1 MGRGPLLWGA
11 CGGGLAGVMVLIG
24 LVWLRSADPHEQSRA
39 PDRGLAPTNAIAA
52 LPATVMAGA
61 KPGIEDVPCWF
72 AVPAGR
78 SARCGSLAV
87 PERWTGP
94 PSRLLHL
101 RFVVF
106 RGDPGGDEDP
116 VIYLAGGPGEPAQI
130 DGESIGHWW
139 EWIARAPWLRTR
151 DLVVFDSRGVGLSEP
166 KMGCPE
172 LAGAAYQAFVEP
184 LGPDQASG
192 IWSAAAQ
199 RCYDRLA
206 ASGIDLASYNTA
218 AIVEDVHSLI
228 TQLGYRH
235 WNLLATSYGTRVALR
250 FIDRWHDGT
259 RAVVLDSVYPPNI
272 DAYVDGG
279 PAAAGVFAALFH
291 DCESDKACHAA
302 FPTLRKSFE
311 QMVRRAAASPI
322 TVAVPD
328 PRGGPPLEARLDD
341 GKLIE
346 VLFYAF
352 YDWRRIGDL
361 PAIITAL
368 AASDTR
374 PLVPLARTALD
385 NYISA
390 AVSHGLFLSVECHDE
405 FPFNPPAA
413 VDHAAAELPLYRN
426 FALSTLPLAACPS
439 WPVGQA
445 AREERRAA
453 TSDVPVLLLSGELDP
468 VTPPRW
474 AKVAAEHLTHAVR
487 LDFRGIGHGVLS
499 AHACAG
505 LIVGR
510 FLTDPARSP
519 VDDCLLAVG
528 PPNFQSVVPGG

>member
-1 MGRGPLLWGA
+1 MARGPLLWGA
-11 CGGGLAGVMVLIG
+11 CGGGLAGVMVLVG
-24 LVWLRSADPHEQSRA
+24 LVWLRSADPHEQNRA
-39 PDRGLAPTNAIAA
+39 PGRGLAPANAVAA
-52 LPATVMAGA
+52 LPAGA

-87 PERWTGP
+87 PERWTGS
-94 PSRLLHL
+94 PSRLLLL

-106 RGDPGGDEDP
+106 RGDAGGAEDP

-130 DGESIGHWW
+130 DAESIGHWW

-166 KMGCPE
+166 TMGCPE
-172 LAGAAYQAFVEP
+172 LADAAYQAFVEP
-184 LGPDQASG
+184 LGADQASG
-192 IWSAAAQ
+192 VWSAAAR
-199 RCYDRLA
+199 RCHDRLA

-228 TQLGYRH
+228 TQLGYRQ

-291 DCESDKACHAA
+291 DCESDKTCHAA
-302 FPTLRKSFE
+302 FPSLRKSFE
-311 QMVRRAAASPI
+311 QVVRRAAANPI

-368 AASDTR
+368 AAADTR
-374 PLVPLARTALD
+374 PLVSLARTALD

-413 VDHAAAELPLYRN
+413 VERATAELPLYRN
-426 FALSTLPLAACPS
+426 FALSTLPLAACPA

-453 TSDVPVLLLSGELDP
+453 TSEVPVLLLSGELDP

-474 AKVAAEHLTHAVR
+474 AKVASEQLTHAVR
-487 LDFRGIGHGVLS
+487 LDFRGIGHGVLA

-519 VDDCLLAVG
+519 VDDCLLAVA

>member
-1 MGRGPLLWGA
+1 MGRRPLVWGA
-11 CGGGLAGVMVLIG
+11 CGGGLAGLLLLAVL
-24 LVWLRSADPHEQSRA
+24 LWLRAPGPPEPNRMVPRLVSASTGATLPA
-39 PDRGLAPTNAIAA
+39 AA
-52 LPATVMAGA
+52 LNAA
-61 KPGIEDVPCWF
+61 KPGVEDMPCWF
-72 AVPAGR
+72 AAPAGR

-87 PERWTGP
+87 PERWTGS
-94 PSRLLHL
+94 PSRLIHL

-106 RGDPGGDEDP
+106 RGDPGGPPDP
-116 VIYLAGGPGEPAQI
+116 IVYLAGGPGVPAQI
-130 DGESIGHWW
+130 DGDSIGHWW
-139 EWIARAPWLRTR
+139 SWIASTPWLSRR

-166 KMGCPE
+166 AMNCPE
-172 LAGAAYQAFVEP
+172 LAAAAYDAFVAP
-184 LGPDQASG
+184 LGADQGGAL
-192 IWSAAAQ
+192 WSAAAR
-199 RCYDRLA
+199 RCHDRLV
-206 ASGIDLASYNTA
+206 ASGIDLASYNTD
-218 AIVEDVHSLI
+218 AIIEDVHSLI
-228 TQLGYRH
+228 TQLGYRR

-259 RAVVLDSVYPPNI
+259 RAVVLDSVYPPNVA
-272 DAYVDGG
+272 AYVEGG
-279 PAAAGVFAALFH
+279 AAAAGVFAALFR
-291 DCESDKACHAA
+291 DCESEKSCHAA

-311 QMVRRAAASPI
+311 QVVRRAAVTPI

-374 PLVPLARTALD
+374 PLVPLARMALD
-385 NYISA
+385 NYVSA
-390 AVSHGLFLSVECHDE
+390 QVSHGLYLSVECHDE
-405 FPFNPPAA
+405 FPFNTPAA
-413 VDHAAAELPLYRN
+413 IEHATAELPLYRN
-426 FALSTLPLAACPS
+426 FALSTLPLSTCAS

-445 AREERRAA
+445 ASEERRAVA
-453 TSDVPVLLLSGELDP
+453 SDVPVLLLSGELDP

-474 AKVAAEHLTHAVR
+474 AKIASERLAHAMR
-487 LDFRGIGHGVLS
+487 FDFRGIGHGVLE

-510 FLTDPARSP
+510 FLADPARSP

-528 PPNFQSVVPGG
+528 PPNFQSVASGG

>member
-1 MGRGPLLWGA
+1 MARGPLLWGA
-11 CGGGLAGVMVLIG
+11 CGGGLAGVMVLVG
-24 LVWLRSADPHEQSRA
+24 LVWLRSADPHEQNRA
-39 PDRGLAPTNAIAA
+39 PDRGLAPANAVAA
-52 LPATVMAGA
+52 LPAGA

-87 PERWTGP
+87 PERWTGS

-106 RGDPGGDEDP
+106 RGDPGGAEDP

-130 DGESIGHWW
+130 DAESIGHWW

-166 KMGCPE
+166 TMGCPE
-172 LAGAAYQAFVEP
+172 LADAAYQAFVEP
-184 LGPDQASG
+184 LGADQASG
-192 IWSAAAQ
+192 VWSAAAR
-199 RCYDRLA
+199 RCHDRLA

-228 TQLGYRH
+228 TQLGYRQ

-291 DCESDKACHAA
+291 DCESDKTCHAA

-311 QMVRRAAASPI
+311 QTVRRAAASPI

-374 PLVPLARTALD
+374 SLVPLARTALD

-413 VDHAAAELPLYRN
+413 VERATAELPLYRN

-445 AREERRAA
+445 VGEDRRAA
-453 TSDVPVLLLSGELDP
+453 TSEVPVLLLSGELDP

-474 AKVAAEHLTHAVR
+474 AKVASEHLTHAVR
-487 LDFRGIGHGVLS
+487 LDFRGIGHGVLA

-519 VDDCLLAVG
+519 VDDCLLAVA